1 MVYVVRSLAV
11 AAALAAG
18 TGSLAAQESPYAGYT
33 GRPIKALADEQV
45 AALLDGAGMG
55 LALAAE
61 LNGFPGPKHVLELS
75 DTLKIDDDQRAHL
88 MRIFESM
95 RGEAVLLGK
104 RILALERELDSLFA
118 SGTIQRDRLGAVT
131 GEIGR
136 LQGTLR
142 AVHLAAHLE
151 TTALLHVQQIR
162 LYHEIRGYVVADH
175 EHHRSHRQYE

>member
-18 TGSLAAQESPYAGYT
+18 TGSLAAQESPYA
-33 GRPIKALADEQV
+33 
-45 AALLDGAGMG
+45 
-55 LALAAE
+55 
-61 LNGFPGPKHVLELS
+61 
-75 DTLKIDDDQRAHL
+75 DQRAHL